1 MIDDKKIAEAAK
13 QHSEESYISDYFQ
26 AYYKDAFIEDAKWMQ
41 EEFLKDLWYPAKEVP
56 NYEEWIL
63 TEWYD
68 VDEKEYKY
76 EIDFGTPS
84 VNWNEYVK
92 RNNITKWCYI
102 KDIKD

>member
-1 MIDDKKIAEAAK
+1 MIKPVTMYSVVCDRCGK
-13 QHSEESYISDYFQ
+13 Q
-26 AYYKDAFIEDAKWMQ
+26 FID
-41 EEFLKDLWYPAKEVP
+41 EFNGIVAWLDEGTAKEAP

-68 VDEKEYKY
+68 GDDGGLKY
-76 EIDFGTPS
+76 ETDYLYSFIYWKD
-84 VNWNEYVK
+84 YVK